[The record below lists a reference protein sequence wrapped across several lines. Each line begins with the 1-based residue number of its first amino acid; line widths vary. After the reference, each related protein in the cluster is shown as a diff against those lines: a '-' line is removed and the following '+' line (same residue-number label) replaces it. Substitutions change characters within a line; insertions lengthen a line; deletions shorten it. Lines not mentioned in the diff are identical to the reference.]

1 MAHFANEVNI
11 ETRYFCLFSKMD
23 AKEAALE
30 LLGRNLVANIDAVR
44 LNTVEEAC
52 EIVRKVIAI
61 LSEPKMS
68 FTGRTDVNILKGF
81 ALLVSD
87 LIDLP
92 NGLVKSVHVQN
103 EFFGALMSK
112 MLPSVSEIGSSR
124 TKGVVKLKNKVLL
137 KILMKEWSPQI
148 NTRFIVDHVELN
160 LANKH
165 NLQILLGVLLHCCAD
180 KYQFDIISLKI
191 LQVMKNSNVSSRIH
205 RFCIN
210 LFCSI
215 EKKAWLFQAIDTDPE
230 AFQGATRKLCNWLIY
245 TPSHQGLTSSQT
257 KTTKPSVGRKVETCN
272 FISYTC

>member
-1 MAHFANEVNI
+1 
-11 ETRYFCLFSKMD
+11 MD

-30 LLGRNLVANIDAVR
+30 LLGRNLVANIDAIR
-44 LNTVEEAC
+44 LNNDEEAYAV
-52 EIVRKVIAI
+52 VRKVIAI
-61 LSEPKMS
+61 LSEPKMN
-68 FTGRTDVNILKGF
+68 FTGRADVNILKGF

-87 LIDLP
+87 LINLP
-92 NGLVKSVHVQN
+92 NGLVKSAHVQN

-112 MLPSVSEIGSSR
+112 ILPSVSELGSSR
-124 TKGVVKLKNKVLL
+124 TKGVVKFKNKVLL

-148 NTRFIVDHVELN
+148 NTRFILDHVELN

-180 KYQFDIISLKI
+180 KDQFDIISLKI
-191 LQVMKNSNVSSRIH
+191 LQVMKNSNVSSQIH
-205 RFCIN
+205 RVCIN

-245 TPSHQGLTSSQT
+245 TPSHQSLTSSQT
-257 KTTKPSVGRKVETCN
+257 KTTKQSVGRKVRVFEICN
-272 FISYTC
+272 FTSYTWKTFNRNYINKWKFF